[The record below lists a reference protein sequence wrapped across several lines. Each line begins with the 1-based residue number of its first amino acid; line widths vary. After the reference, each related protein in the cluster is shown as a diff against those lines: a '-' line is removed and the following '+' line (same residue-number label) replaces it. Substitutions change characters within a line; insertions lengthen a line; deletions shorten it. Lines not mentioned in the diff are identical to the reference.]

1 MVKKQD
7 KILFFIYL
15 ILFLFFIY
23 ISNFNINIIIF
34 GTIYLF
40 LLSFI
45 LKNSKNTSLIYKL
58 IFPLYI
64 PIGIFGIYTNLPLH
78 FPFSSIFTYIVNYWV
93 FYFIAFS
100 MGYYLFENN
109 FYISKRSL
117 IFYIISIILFIILFF
132 LELIYNSATTDLD
145 VVMGYIS
152 SLFLTFAYFY
162 LYTFE
167 LIYSSLF
174 IVFAI
179 FLFLVI
185 YFNGNEIL
193 IARRRIFKKISEIYK
208 YKKYIFLL
216 IFIIIILQIIVAI
229 YKLSFYN
236 SLIIESPVGKYSIYI
251 YESLIFLSIYEFI
264 IYFLVYRNLKY
275 NIPTNYFL
283 LFTMVLIIFFGEQ
296 YLSNVDII
304 SAALH
309 TRYLIAM
316 LFFFMGIHYK
326 IYRNSKKAITKAL
339 GISIGIL
346 VLLQNITGELLE
358 SVLFG
363 GPSSIHL
370 ISIPNILIA
379 LGIIHGLVTPILI
392 LTFIYLHVKLKI

>member
-1 MVKKQD
+1 MVKKED
-7 KILFFIYL
+7 KILFLIYL
-15 ILFLFFIY
+15 ILFLLFIY

-64 PIGIFGIYTNLPLH
+64 PIGIFGIYTNLPLP
-78 FPFSSIFTYIVNYWV
+78 FPFPSIFGYIINYWV

-109 FYISKRSL
+109 FYISKKSS
-117 IFYIISIILFIILFF
+117 IFYITSIILFIIQFF
-132 LELIYNSATTDLD
+132 LEFIYNSATTDLD
-145 VVMGYIS
+145 AKANYIVA
-152 SLFLTFAYFY
+152 LFINYAYLNF
-162 LYTFE
+162 YTFE
-167 LIYSSLF
+167 TIYTLLF

-179 FLFLVI
+179 FLFLVM

-193 IARRRIFKKISEIYK
+193 ITKTQIFRKLSEIYK

-216 IFIIIILQIIVAI
+216 LFIIIILQIIIAI

-236 SLIIESPVGKYSIYI
+236 SLIIESSAGEYSIYE

-264 IYFLVYRNLKY
+264 IYFLVYRNLRY
-275 NIPTNYFL
+275 NDYTNYLL
-283 LFTMVLIIFFGEQ
+283 LFTMVLIIFFGEL
-296 YLSNVDII
+296 YLTYIDFASVI
-304 SAALH
+304 LH

-316 LFFFMGIHYK
+316 LFFLMGIHHRIYK
-326 IYRNSKKAITKAL
+326 NSKKAITKAL

-346 VLLQNITGELLE
+346 ILLQNITGEFIE
-358 SVLFG
+358 SVYFG

-370 ISIPNILIA
+370 ISIPNILMA

>member
-1 MVKKQD
+1 MVKKED
-7 KILFFIYL
+7 KILFLIYL
-15 ILFLFFIY
+15 ILFLLFIY

-64 PIGIFGIYTNLPLH
+64 PIGIFGIYTNLPLP
-78 FPFSSIFTYIVNYWV
+78 FPFPSIFNYAVNYWV

-109 FYISKRSL
+109 FYISKKSL
-117 IFYIISIILFIILFF
+117 IFYLISIILFVILFF

-145 VVMGYIS
+145 VSVGNIIT
-152 SLFLTFAYFY
+152 LFLIFTYLYFY
-162 LYTFE
+162 IFE
-167 LIYSSLF
+167 ILYSSLF
-174 IVFAI
+174 IIFAI
-179 FLFLVI
+179 FLFLVA

-193 IARRRIFKKISEIYK
+193 ITKTKIFEKLSEIYK

-216 IFIIIILQIIVAI
+216 IFIIIILQIIIAI
-229 YKLSFYN
+229 HKLLLYN
-236 SLIIESPVGKYSIYI
+236 GLIIESSTGKYIIYA

-264 IYFLVYRNLKY
+264 IYFLVYKNLRY
-275 NIPTNYFL
+275 NIFIDYFL
-283 LFTMVLIIFFGEQ
+283 LFTIVLIIFFGEL
-296 YLSNVDII
+296 YLSNVDFT

-326 IYRNSKKAITKAL
+326 LHKSSKKAITKAI
-339 GISIGIL
+339 GITIGIL
-346 VLLQNITGELLE
+346 VLIQNITGELLE

-392 LTFIYLHVKLKI
+392 LTFIFLHVKLKI

>member
-1 MVKKQD
+1 MVKKED
-7 KILFFIYL
+7 KILFIIYL
-15 ILFLFFIY
+15 ILFLFFIFN
-23 ISNFNINIIIF
+23 SNFNINISIF
-34 GTIYLF
+34 GTLYLF

-45 LKNSKNTSLIYKL
+45 LKNSKDTSLIYKL
-58 IFPLYI
+58 TFLYI
-64 PIGIFGIYTNLPLH
+64 PIGIFGIFNDLNLPLPIPL
-78 FPFSSIFTYIVNYWV
+78 FDFIVNYWI

-100 MGYYLFENN
+100 LGYYLFENN
-109 FYISKRSL
+109 LYISKKSSIL
-117 IFYIISIILFIILFF
+117 YIISIILYIILFF
-132 LELIYNSATTDLD
+132 FELIYNSATTDLEA
-145 VVMGYIS
+145 VGGYIVGLFIT
-152 SLFLTFAYFY
+152 SLY
-162 LYTFE
+162 LHLYIFKI
-167 LIYSSLF
+167 LYSSLF
-174 IVFAI
+174 IIFAI
-179 FLFLVI
+179 FLFLVA
-185 YFNGNEIL
+185 YFNSNEIL
-193 IARRRIFKKISEIYK
+193 IIRTKIFKRISEIYK
-208 YKKYIFLL
+208 YKKYIFLS
-216 IFIIIILQIIVAI
+216 IFLIIILQIIIAI

-236 SLIIESPVGKYSIYI
+236 TLVIESPVVNYYIYA

-264 IYFLVYRNLKY
+264 IYFLVYRNLRY

>member
-1 MVKKQD
+1 
-7 KILFFIYL
+7 
-15 ILFLFFIY
+15 
-23 ISNFNINIIIF
+23 
-34 GTIYLF
+34 
-40 LLSFI
+40 
-45 LKNSKNTSLIYKL
+45 
-58 IFPLYI
+58 
-64 PIGIFGIYTNLPLH
+64 
-78 FPFSSIFTYIVNYWV
+78 
-93 FYFIAFS
+93 

>member
-1 MVKKQD
+1 MVKKED
-7 KILFFIYL
+7 KILFLLYL
-15 ILFLFFIY
+15 ILFLIFTY
-23 ISNFNINIIIF
+23 IGNFNINIIIF

-64 PIGIFGIYTNLPLH
+64 PIGIFGIYTNLPLP
-78 FPFSSIFTYIVNYWV
+78 FPFPSIFTYIVNYWV

-109 FYISKRSL
+109 LYISRKSS
-117 IFYIISIILFIILFF
+117 IFYIVSIILFIILFF

-145 VVMGYIS
+145 VKINYII
-152 SLFLTFAYFY
+152 SLFINYAYLH

-167 LIYSSLF
+167 IIYTSLF
-174 IVFAI
+174 IIFTI

-185 YFNGNEIL
+185 YFNKNEIL
-193 IARRRIFKKISEIYK
+193 IVRTKIFKKISEIYK
-208 YKKYIFLL
+208 YKKYVFLSIFL
-216 IFIIIILQIIVAI
+216 IIILQIIIAI

-236 SLIIESPVGKYSIYI
+236 NLVIESLVGKYYIYV

-264 IYFLVYRNLKY
+264 IYFLVYRNLRY
-275 NIPTNYFL
+275 NVPTNYFL
-283 LFTMVLIIFFGEQ
+283 LFTMVLIIFFGEL
-296 YLSNVDII
+296 YLSNVDFT

-309 TRYLIAM
+309 TRYLIAL
-316 LFFFMGIHYK
+316 LFFFMGIHYE
-326 IYRNSKKAITKAL
+326 IYRNSKRIITKAL
-339 GISIGIL
+339 GITIGIL
-346 VLLQNITGELLE
+346 VLIQNITGEFLE

-392 LTFIYLHVKLKI
+392 LTFIYLHIKLKI

>member
-1 MVKKQD
+1 MVKKED

-15 ILFLFFIY
+15 ILFLLFTY

-64 PIGIFGIYTNLPLH
+64 PIGIFGIYTNLPLP
-78 FPFSSIFTYIVNYWV
+78 FPFPSIFTYIVNYWV

-109 FYISKRSL
+109 LYISKKSS
-117 IFYIISIILFIILFF
+117 IFYIISIILFIIQFF

-145 VVMGYIS
+145 VKMNYIT
-152 SLFLTFAYFY
+152 SLFIEYAYLHF
-162 LYTFE
+162 YTFE
-167 LIYSSLF
+167 IIYTLLF
-174 IVFAI
+174 IVLAI
-179 FLFLVI
+179 FLFLVM

-193 IARRRIFKKISEIYK
+193 LSKTKIFEKLSEIYK

-216 IFIIIILQIIVAI
+216 IFIIIILQIIIAI
-229 YKLSFYN
+229 YKLLLYN
-236 SLIIESPVGKYSIYI
+236 GLIIESSAGEYNIYE
-251 YESLIFLSIYEFI
+251 YESLIFLSTYEFI
-264 IYFLVYRNLKY
+264 IYFLVYRNLRY
-275 NIPTNYFL
+275 NTHINYLL
-283 LFTMVLIIFFGEQ
+283 LFTMVLIIFFGEL
-296 YLSNVDII
+296 YLSNGDFT
-304 SAALH
+304 STALH

-326 IYRNSKKAITKAL
+326 LHRNSKRAITKAL
-339 GISIGIL
+339 GMSIGIL

>member
-1 MVKKQD
+1 
-7 KILFFIYL
+7 
-15 ILFLFFIY
+15 
-23 ISNFNINIIIF
+23 
-34 GTIYLF
+34 
-40 LLSFI
+40 
-45 LKNSKNTSLIYKL
+45 
-58 IFPLYI
+58 
-64 PIGIFGIYTNLPLH
+64 
-78 FPFSSIFTYIVNYWV
+78 
-93 FYFIAFS
+93 

-109 FYISKRSL
+109 FYISKKSL

-145 VVMGYIS
+145 VIMGYIS

-174 IVFAI
+174 IVLAI
-179 FLFLVI
+179 FLFLVM

-193 IARRRIFKKISEIYK
+193 IVRTKIFKKISEIYK

-216 IFIIIILQIIVAI
+216 IFFIIILQIIIAI

-236 SLIIESPVGKYSIYI
+236 SLIIESPVGKYSIYE

-264 IYFLVYRNLKY
+264 IYFLVYRNLRY
-275 NIPTNYFL
+275 NVPTNYFL
-283 LFTMVLIIFFGEQ
+283 LFTMILIIFFGEQ

-326 IYRNSKKAITKAL
+326 IYRNSKRAITKAL
-339 GISIGIL
+339 GMSIGIL
-346 VLLQNITGELLE
+346 VLLQNITGEFLE

-392 LTFIYLHVKLKI
+392 LTFIYLHIKLKI

>member
-1 MVKKQD
+1 MVKKED

-15 ILFLFFIY
+15 ILFLLFTY

-34 GTIYLF
+34 GTVYLF

-45 LKNSKNTSLIYKL
+45 LKNSKNISLIYKL

-64 PIGIFGIYTNLPLH
+64 PIGIFGIYTNLPLP
-78 FPFSSIFTYIVNYWV
+78 FPFPSIFTYIVNYWV

-109 FYISKRSL
+109 LYISKKSSIL
-117 IFYIISIILFIILFF
+117 YIISIILFIIQFF

-145 VVMGYIS
+145 VKTNYVI
-152 SLFLTFAYFY
+152 SLFINYAYLH

-167 LIYSSLF
+167 IIYTLLF

-179 FLFLVI
+179 FLFLVM

-193 IARRRIFKKISEIYK
+193 LSKTKIFRIISEIYK

-216 IFIIIILQIIVAI
+216 IFSIIIIQIFISLNQLLI
-229 YKLSFYN
+229 YRNLVIS
-236 SLIIESPVGKYSIYI
+236 SLVGKYYLYI
-251 YESLIFLSIYEFI
+251 YESLILLSIYEII
-264 IYFLVYRNLKY
+264 IYILVYRNLKY

-283 LFTMVLIIFFGEQ
+283 LITVVLIIFFGEL
-296 YLSNVDII
+296 YLLYTDFT

-309 TRYLIAM
+309 TRYLIAL

-326 IYRNSKKAITKAL
+326 IFRNSKKVIKKAL

-346 VLLQNITGELLE
+346 ILLQNITGELLE

-379 LGIIHGLVTPILI
+379 LGIIHGLMTPILI

>member
-1 MVKKQD
+1 MVKKED
-7 KILFFIYL
+7 KILFLLYL
-15 ILFLFFIY
+15 ILFLLFIY

-64 PIGIFGIYTNLPLH
+64 PIGIFGIYTNLPLP
-78 FPFSSIFTYIVNYWV
+78 FPFPSIFTYIVNYWV

-100 MGYYLFENN
+100 LGYYLFENN
-109 FYISKRSL
+109 LYISRKSL
-117 IFYIISIILFIILFF
+117 IFYIVSIILFIILFF

-145 VVMGYIS
+145 VKINYI
-152 SLFLTFAYFY
+152 
-162 LYTFE
+162 
-167 LIYSSLF
+167 ISLF
-174 IVFAI
+174 INYAYLHLYNFEIIYTSLFIIFTI

-185 YFNGNEIL
+185 YFNKNEIL
-193 IARRRIFKKISEIYK
+193 IVRTKIFEKISEIYK
-208 YKKYIFLL
+208 YKKYVFLSIFL
-216 IFIIIILQIIVAI
+216 IIILQIIIAI

-236 SLIIESPVGKYSIYI
+236 NLVIESLAGKYYIYM

-264 IYFLVYRNLKY
+264 IYFLVYRNLRY
-275 NIPTNYFL
+275 NVPTNYFL
-283 LFTMVLIIFFGEQ
+283 LFTMVLIIFFGEL
-296 YLSNVDII
+296 YLSNADFTSV
-304 SAALH
+304 ALH
-309 TRYLIAM
+309 TRYLIAL
-316 LFFFMGIHYK
+316 LFFFMGIHYE
-326 IYRNSKKAITKAL
+326 IYRNSKRIITKAL

-346 VLLQNITGELLE
+346 VLIQNITGEFLE

-392 LTFIYLHVKLKI
+392 LTFIYLHIKLKI

>member
-1 MVKKQD
+1 MVKKED
-7 KILFFIYL
+7 KILFLIYL
-15 ILFLFFIY
+15 ILFLLFIY
-23 ISNFNINIIIF
+23 ISNLNINIIIF

-64 PIGIFGIYTNLPLH
+64 PIGIFGIYTNLPLP

-109 FYISKRSL
+109 FYISKKSL

-145 VVMGYIS
+145 MVVGYIA
-152 SLFLTFAYFY
+152 SLFFVFLY
-162 LYTFE
+162 LHLHILE
-167 LIYSSLF
+167 ILYSSLF
-174 IVFAI
+174 IIFAI
-179 FLFLVI
+179 FLFLVM
-185 YFNGNEIL
+185 YFNSNEIL
-193 IARRRIFKKISEIYK
+193 IVRTKIFEKISKIYK

-216 IFIIIILQIIVAI
+216 IFFIIILQSIITI
-229 YKLSFYN
+229 YKLSIYN
-236 SLIIESPVGKYSIYI
+236 NLIIESSVGEYSIYE

-283 LFTMVLIIFFGEQ
+283 LITVVLIIFFGEL
-296 YLSNVDII
+296 YLSNVDFI
-304 SAALH
+304 SVALH
-309 TRYLIAM
+309 TRYLIAL

-326 IYRNSKKAITKAL
+326 IYRNSKRVITKAL
-339 GISIGIL
+339 GMSIGIL
-346 VLLQNITGELLE
+346 ILLQTITGEFLE

-363 GPSSIHL
+363 GSSSIYL
-370 ISIPNILIA
+370 ISIPNILMA

>member
-1 MVKKQD
+1 MVKKED
-7 KILFFIYL
+7 KFLFLTYL
-15 ILFLFFIY
+15 ILFLLFIY

-40 LLSFI
+40 LLPFI

-64 PIGIFGIYTNLPLH
+64 PIGIFGIYTNLPLP
-78 FPFSSIFTYIVNYWV
+78 FPFPSIFTYIVNYWV

-109 FYISKRSL
+109 FYISKKSL

-145 VVMGYIS
+145 IVVGYIA
-152 SLFLTFAYFY
+152 SLFFVFFY
-162 LYTFE
+162 LHLHILE
-167 LIYSSLF
+167 ILYSSLF
-174 IVFAI
+174 IILSI
-179 FLFLVI
+179 FLSLVM
-185 YFNGNEIL
+185 YFNSNEIL
-193 IARRRIFKKISEIYK
+193 LSKTKIFRIISEIYK

-216 IFIIIILQIIVAI
+216 IFSIIIIQIFISLNQLLI
-229 YKLSFYN
+229 YRNLVIN
-236 SLIIESPVGKYSIYI
+236 SLVGKYYLYE
-251 YESLIFLSIYEFI
+251 YESLILLSIYEII
-264 IYFLVYRNLKY
+264 IYILVYRNLKY

-283 LFTMVLIIFFGEQ
+283 LITMVLIIFFGEL
-296 YLSNVDII
+296 YLLYIDLTST
-304 SAALH
+304 ALH
-309 TRYLIAM
+309 TRYLIAL

-326 IYRNSKKAITKAL
+326 IYRNSKRVITKAL

-346 VLLQNITGELLE
+346 ILLQNITGELLE

-379 LGIIHGLVTPILI
+379 LGIIHGLVIPILI

>member
-1 MVKKQD
+1 MVKKED
-7 KILFFIYL
+7 KILFLIYL
-15 ILFLFFIY
+15 ILFLLFIFN
-23 ISNFNINIIIF
+23 SNLNINIIIF

-45 LKNSKNTSLIYKL
+45 LKNSKNTSLMYKL
-58 IFPLYI
+58 TFLYI
-64 PIGIFGIYTNLPLH
+64 SIVIFWTFNNLNLPLPIPL
-78 FPFSSIFTYIVNYWV
+78 FGLIVNYWV

-100 MGYYLFENN
+100 LGYYLFENN
-109 FYISKRSL
+109 FYISKKSL

-132 LELIYNSATTDLD
+132 FELIYNSVTTDLD
-145 VVMGYIS
+145 VSAGHIII
-152 SLFLTFAYFY
+152 LFLNFAY
-162 LYTFE
+162 LYPYIFKI
-167 LIYSSLF
+167 LYSSLF
-174 IVFAI
+174 IIFAI

-185 YFNGNEIL
+185 YFNSNEIL
-193 IARRRIFKKISEIYK
+193 ITRTKIFEKLSEIYK

-216 IFIIIILQIIVAI
+216 IFLVIILQIIIAI
-229 YKLSFYN
+229 HKLLLYN
-236 SLIIESPVGKYSIYI
+236 GLIIESSTGKYIIYA

-264 IYFLVYRNLKY
+264 IYFLVYKNLRY
-275 NIPTNYFL
+275 NIFIDYFL
-283 LFTMVLIIFFGEQ
+283 LFTIVLIIFFGEL
-296 YLSNVDII
+296 YLSNVDFT

-326 IYRNSKKAITKAL
+326 LHKSSKKAITKAI
-339 GISIGIL
+339 GITIGIL
-346 VLLQNITGELLE
+346 VLIQNITGELLE

-392 LTFIYLHVKLKI
+392 LTFIFLHVKLKI

>member
-1 MVKKQD
+1 MVKKED
-7 KILFFIYL
+7 KILFITYL
-15 ILFLFFIY
+15 ILFLLFIY

-34 GTIYLF
+34 GAIYLF

-64 PIGIFGIYTNLPLH
+64 PLGIFGIYTNLPLP
-78 FPFSSIFTYIVNYWV
+78 FPFPSIFTYIVNYWV

-109 FYISKRSL
+109 LYISKKSL
-117 IFYIISIILFIILFF
+117 IFYIISIILFIIQFF

-145 VVMGYIS
+145 VKTNYI
-152 SLFLTFAYFY
+152 TFMFINYAYLH

-167 LIYSSLF
+167 IIYTLLF
-174 IVFAI
+174 IAFAI
-179 FLFLVI
+179 FLFLVM
-185 YFNGNEIL
+185 YFNRNEIL
-193 IARRRIFKKISEIYK
+193 IVRTRIFKTISEIYK

-216 IFIIIILQIIVAI
+216 IFFIIILQIIIAI

-236 SLIIESPVGKYSIYI
+236 SLIIESSVGKYSIYI
-251 YESLIFLSIYEFI
+251 YESLIFLSIYEFV

-275 NIPTNYFL
+275 NVPTNYFL
-283 LFTMVLIIFFGEQ
+283 LFTMVLIIFFGEL

-309 TRYLIAM
+309 TRYLIAL
-316 LFFFMGIHYK
+316 LFFFVGIHYK
-326 IYRNSKKAITKAL
+326 LYRNSKKAITKAL
-339 GISIGIL
+339 GMSIGIL
-346 VLLQNITGELLE
+346 VLLQTITGEFLE

-370 ISIPNILIA
+370 ISIPNILMA

>member
-1 MVKKQD
+1 MVKKED
-7 KILFFIYL
+7 KILFIIYL
-15 ILFLFFIY
+15 ILFLLFTY

-58 IFPLYI
+58 IFLLYI
-64 PIGIFGIYTNLPLH
+64 PIGIFGIYTNLPLP
-78 FPFSSIFTYIVNYWV
+78 FPFPSIFTYIVNYWV

-109 FYISKRSL
+109 FYISKKSS
-117 IFYIISIILFIILFF
+117 IFYIISIILYIILFF
-132 LELIYNSATTDLD
+132 FELIYNSATTDLD
-145 VVMGYIS
+145 IIMGYIS
-152 SLFLTFAYFY
+152 GLFLTFAYSH

-167 LIYSSLF
+167 IIYTLLF

-179 FLFLVI
+179 FLFLVM
-185 YFNGNEIL
+185 YFNNNEIL
-193 IARRRIFKKISEIYK
+193 ILRTKIFKKLSEMHK
-208 YKKYIFLL
+208 YKKYVFLSMSL
-216 IFIIIILQIIVAI
+216 IIILQIIIAI
-229 YKLSFYN
+229 YKLSFYDN
-236 SLIIESPVGKYSIYI
+236 LFIESLVRKYYIYM

-275 NIPTNYFL
+275 NTHINYFL
-283 LFTMVLIIFFGEQ
+283 LFTMVLIIIFGEL
-296 YLSNVDII
+296 YLSNVDFT

-316 LFFFMGIHYK
+316 LFFFMGMHYK
-326 IYRNSKKAITKAL
+326 IYRNNKRAITKAL

-346 VLLQNITGELLE
+346 ILLQNITGEFLE

-379 LGIIHGLVTPILI
+379 LGILHGLVTPILI

>member
-1 MVKKQD
+1 MVKKED
-7 KILFFIYL
+7 KILFLIYL
-15 ILFLFFIY
+15 ILFLLFIY

-64 PIGIFGIYTNLPLH
+64 PIGIFGIYTNLPLP

-109 FYISKRSL
+109 FYISKKSL

-145 VVMGYIS
+145 VVVGYIV
-152 SLFLTFAYFY
+152 SLFFVFLY
-162 LYTFE
+162 LHLHILE
-167 LIYSSLF
+167 ILYSSLF
-174 IVFAI
+174 IILAI
-179 FLFLVI
+179 FLFLVM
-185 YFNGNEIL
+185 YFNSNEIL
-193 IARRRIFKKISEIYK
+193 IVRTKIFEKISEIYK

-216 IFIIIILQIIVAI
+216 IFIIIILQSIIAI

-236 SLIIESPVGKYSIYI
+236 NLIIESSVGKYAIYM
-251 YESLIFLSIYEFI
+251 YKSLIFLSIYEFI

-283 LFTMVLIIFFGEQ
+283 LFTMVLIIFFGEL

-304 SAALH
+304 SVALH
-309 TRYLIAM
+309 TRYLIAL

-363 GPSSIHL
+363 GPSSIYL

-379 LGIIHGLVTPILI
+379 LGIIHGLVIPIII

>member
-15 ILFLFFIY
+15 ILLLLFIY

-64 PIGIFGIYTNLPLH
+64 PIGIFGIYTNLPLP
-78 FPFSSIFTYIVNYWV
+78 FPFPSIFTYIVNYWV

-109 FYISKRSL
+109 FYISKKSL

-152 SLFLTFAYFY
+152 SLFLTFAYLH

-167 LIYSSLF
+167 IIYTLLF

-179 FLFLVI
+179 SLFLVM

-193 IARRRIFKKISEIYK
+193 IVRTKIFKKLSEIYK

-216 IFIIIILQIIVAI
+216 IFLIIILQIIIAI

-236 SLIIESPVGKYSIYI
+236 SLIIESSVGKYFIYM

-275 NIPTNYFL
+275 NILTNYFL
-283 LFTMVLIIFFGEQ
+283 LFTMVLIIFFGEL
-296 YLSNVDII
+296 YLSNVDFI

-326 IYRNSKKAITKAL
+326 IYRNSKRIITKAL

-392 LTFIYLHVKLKI
+392 LTFIYLHVKLKV

>member
-1 MVKKQD
+1 MVKKED
-7 KILFFIYL
+7 KILFLIYL
-15 ILFLFFIY
+15 ILFLLFIY

-58 IFPLYI
+58 TFLYI
-64 PIGIFGIYTNLPLH
+64 PIGIFGIYTNLPLP
-78 FPFSSIFTYIVNYWV
+78 FPFPSIFTYVVNYWI

-109 FYISKRSL
+109 FYISKKSL
-117 IFYIISIILFIILFF
+117 IFYIISIILYIILFF
-132 LELIYNSATTDLD
+132 FELIYNSATTDLD
-145 VVMGYIS
+145 VSVGNIII
-152 SLFLTFAYFY
+152 LFLIFVSLY
-162 LYTFE
+162 LYIFKI
-167 LIYSSLF
+167 IYSSLF
-174 IVFAI
+174 IIFAI
-179 FLFLVI
+179 FLFLVA
-185 YFNGNEIL
+185 YFNSNEIL
-193 IARRRIFKKISEIYK
+193 IVKTKIYEKISKIYK

-216 IFIIIILQIIVAI
+216 IFLIIILQTIIAI
-229 YKLSFYN
+229 NKLLLYN
-236 SLIIESPVGKYSIYI
+236 GLIIESSTGKYIIYE

-264 IYFLVYRNLKY
+264 IYFLVYRNLRY
-275 NIPTNYFL
+275 NNYTSYFL
-283 LFTMVLIIFFGEQ
+283 LFTMVLIIFFGEL
-296 YLSNVDII
+296 YLSNVDFT

-316 LFFFMGIHYK
+316 LFFFMGMHYK
-326 IYRNSKKAITKAL
+326 IYRNSKKAITKAI
-339 GISIGIL
+339 GITIGIL
-346 VLLQNITGELLE
+346 VLIQNITGEFLE

-370 ISIPNILIA
+370 VSIPNILIA

-392 LTFIYLHVKLKI
+392 LTFIYLHIKLKI

>member
-7 KILFFIYL
+7 KILFLIYL
-15 ILFLFFIY
+15 ILFLLFIY

-34 GTIYLF
+34 GSIYLF

-64 PIGIFGIYTNLPLH
+64 PIGIFGIYTNLPLP
-78 FPFSSIFTYIVNYWV
+78 FPFPSIFTYIVNYWV

-109 FYISKRSL
+109 LYISKKSL

-152 SLFLTFAYFY
+152 GLFLTFAYFY

-167 LIYSSLF
+167 ILYSSLF
-174 IVFAI
+174 IIFAI
-179 FLFLVI
+179 FLFLVM
-185 YFNGNEIL
+185 YFNSNEIL
-193 IARRRIFKKISEIYK
+193 IVRTRIFKKISEIYK

-216 IFIIIILQIIVAI
+216 IFIIIILQIIIAI

-236 SLIIESPVGKYSIYI
+236 SLIIESSVGKYSIYI
-251 YESLIFLSIYEFI
+251 YESLIFLSIYEFV

-283 LFTMVLIIFFGEQ
+283 LFTMVLIIFFGEL

-326 IYRNSKKAITKAL
+326 INRNSKKAITKAL

-346 VLLQNITGELLE
+346 VLLQTITGEFLE